1 MINPDYLSNSPDFER
16 AARQELSEA
25 AGYLGW
31 EWWKKVPVNE
41 AQCALEFVDTLHF
54 LVSGTIAVA
63 AKTAL
68 IQNKTIEE
76 VTSDF
81 IDILLQNNPTAED
94 FDEVIP
100 AFDGPEDFLLHTID
114 RVQELLLNAPNACG
128 PMLLGVIAGLGVLG
142 YDADRLYRTYISKN
156 TLNTFRTLNGQKA
169 GKYTKHW
176 EDGKEDNVFLVE
188 ITDNL
193 VAAGKFTPVKLMSAL
208 GVAYNVKT
216 GITAVTE

>member
-1 MINPDYLSNSPDFER
+1 MINPDYLLNPPDFER

-54 LVSGTIAVA
+54 LVSATTALAG
-63 AKTAL
+63 KTAL

-81 IDILLQNNPTAED
+81 VDMLLQNTGTAEE

-100 AFDGPEDFLLHTID
+100 AFDGPEDFLLHTVD
-114 RVQELLLNAPNACG
+114 RVQELLLSAPNACG

-142 YDADRLYRTYISKN
+142 YDADRIYRTYISKN
-156 TLNTFRTLNGQKA
+156 TLNIFRTLNGQKE

-176 EDGKEDNVFLVE
+176 EDGKEDNVFLAE
-188 ITDNL
+188 IVDNL
-193 VAAGKFTPVKLMSAL
+193 VAAGKFTPVELMSTL
-208 GVAYNVKT
+208 GVTYYTKT
-216 GITAVTE
+216 GLAAVVE